1 MKSATIA
8 IQIYIQFQLFHL
20 ISMKALPSVSQFSSD
35 NSSVQTLRQVNVI
48 IRHGQRSPQTTYP
61 NDPYKNDPMEPYGWG
76 QLTKEGRL
84 SQYQQGLFLRSR
96 YGTFLGNKYS
106 PEIFWLQSTDVD
118 RAKSSALLEAAA
130 LWMPDGNQSFSREL
144 AWQPISLNYQ
154 TSQNDSLLLIRS
166 SCPDYSRMRDSILK
180 SDNISKIND
189 INFNLYQKLTKNSGQ
204 EITNPDDVFDLY
216 STLIAEQTMNLLL
229 PNWTADLFT
238 EMEHLSSLSLKINVY
253 NETLLKMKAGP
264 LITEITNNM
273 LKKIKSTLEPERRKM
288 FMYIGHDST
297 IASLLEGLK
306 VWNMQ
311 VPGYNDMVITELHE
325 DKSGFYVKVYLRNCT
340 QSNPYS
346 LKIPGCNIEC
356 PINQFIDII
365 NQLVITSSEW
375 KSICELKNPN
385 YVPGKEPLP

>member
-76 QLTKEGRL
+76 QLTK
-84 SQYQQGLFLRSR
+84 
-96 YGTFLGNKYS
+96 
-106 PEIFWLQSTDVD
+106 
-118 RAKSSALLEAAA
+118 
-130 LWMPDGNQSFSREL
+130 
-144 AWQPISLNYQ
+144 
-154 TSQNDSLLLIRS
+154 LLLIRS